1 LHALR
6 LGSFPT
12 LGSSWKTE
20 HVISEPAAAMP
31 APTYSGKVRDLYD
44 LGDGRLLMV
53 ASDRISAFDVV
64 LPNPIPDKGRI
75 LTELSLWWFDQLSD
89 LIDNHVITT
98 DVGEFPAPFT
108 GRSEFV
114 GRSMLVRRLDMVMV
128 ECVARAY
135 LSGSGTVQYEAT
147 RSVSGVPLP
156 DGLVEG
162 SRLPET
168 IFTPTTKGGP
178 TGHDEPMTYP
188 QMVAEVGADRAAEL
202 RALTIEVLDRGRAI
216 CEPRGILLADTKVE
230 FGTAPNGTARN
241 GTAADGRVVL
251 ADEVLTPDSSR
262 FWPAELWQ
270 PGRAQPSFDKQPL
283 RDWLLTLDWDRTAP
297 GPTLPDEIIEA
308 TRNRYIAAYERIT
321 GRDWK

>member
-1 LHALR
+1 
-6 LGSFPT
+6 
-12 LGSSWKTE
+12 
-20 HVISEPAAAMP
+20 
-31 APTYSGKVRDLYD
+31 
-44 LGDGRLLMV
+44 MV

-75 LTELSLWWFDQLSD
+75 LTQLSLWWFDRLSD
-89 LIDNHVITT
+89 LIENHVITT
-98 DVGEFPAPFT
+98 DVGDYPAPFT
-108 GRSEFV
+108 GRKDLID
-114 GRSMLVRRLDMVMV
+114 RSMLVRRLDMIMV

-135 LSGSGTVQYEAT
+135 LSGTGTVQYDAS

-202 RALTIEVLDRGRAI
+202 RALTVEVLDRGRAI

-230 FGTAPNGTARN
+230 FGTTP
-241 GTAADGRVVL
+241 DGKVVL

-262 FWPAELWQ
+262 FWPAERWR
-270 PGRAQPSFDKQPL
+270 PGQAQPSFDKQPL
-283 RDWLLTLDWDRTAP
+283 RDWLLTQDWDRTEP
-297 GPTLPDEIIEA
+297 GPVLPDEIVEA
-308 TRNRYIAAYERIT
+308 TRDRYIAAYEKIT
-321 GRDWK
+321 GRDWR